1 MAVLVQRLCPMCG
14 TRSTEELCPQDG
26 NHTVVMRRFNPN
38 AVVNPGDIIG
48 DRYLV
53 LEVIGKGGYGSIL
66 AAEHLITGQE
76 VAIKVLKTDFEGPSD
91 AMVRRFFRE
100 ARVTAALTHPHTVR
114 VFDVGQ
120 TPGGAFFIAMERLHG
135 PSLEKV
141 LQDRAAEGRV
151 LTEAEAIDIVI
162 PVLRSLHE
170 AHTFRLVHRDL
181 KPANIVLA
189 DFADGER
196 IVKLLDFGIASTH
209 GSSLTTT
216 GMALGTPAYMS
227 PEQCEAIELDGRSDL
242 YSVGIILYRCVS
254 GDVPFNDRNAIT
266 LMQNQ
271 VLAPLPDLRL
281 RTHTKLSEE
290 FIAVVEKALSKA
302 REDRFD
308 HALQMRHALQQVR
321 DLHHS
326 GLPDQILAA
335 LGLREAAIADE
346 SQLAFADTTVHPAS
360 DLNSIPMHAAATLTP
375 TAMAMLDL
383 PNAPP
388 PQTAALPAQKK
399 RRPRSGM
406 ISAVHTTG
414 EVKRKRAPQPTI
426 MLGSGELSRLGSS
439 GDTAEISVSGDDTL
453 KD

>member
-1 MAVLVQRLCPMCG
+1 MCG
-14 TRSTEELCPQDG
+14 ARSTEELCPQDG
-26 NHTVVMRRFNPN
+26 NHTVVMRRFNRN
-38 AVVNPGDIIG
+38 AVVNPSDIIG

-53 LEVIGKGGYGSIL
+53 LDIIGKGGYGSIL

-91 AMVRRFFRE
+91 ATVRRFFRE

-120 TPGGAFFIAMERLHG
+120 TPGGAFYIAMERLHG
-135 PSLEKV
+135 PSLEQV

-189 DFADGER
+189 DFADGQR

-227 PEQCEAIELDGRSDL
+227 PEQCEAIDLDGRSDL
-242 YSVGIILYRCVS
+242 YSLGIILYRCVS

-271 VLAPLPDLRL
+271 VLAPLPNLRL
-281 RTHTKLSEE
+281 RAHTPLSAE
-290 FIAVVEKALSKA
+290 FIAVVEKALNKS

-321 DLHHS
+321 DLHHRE
-326 GLPDQILAA
+326 LPDQILAA
-335 LGLREAAIADE
+335 LGLNVAVIADDSE
-346 SQLAFADTTVHPAS
+346 LGFADTRAHPAS
-360 DLNSIPMHAAATLTP
+360 DLNGIPMHAADTLTP
-375 TAMAMLDL
+375 MALAMLDL
-383 PNAPP
+383 PDAPP
-388 PQTAALPAQKK
+388 PQTAALLGQKK

-406 ISAVHTTG
+406 TSAVHATG
-414 EVKRKRAPQPTI
+414 EVRRKRAPQATI
-426 MLGSGELSRLGSS
+426 LLGSGELSRLGSLD
-439 GDTAEISVSGDDTL
+439 DTAEISIGSEDTL